1 MKKILI
7 ALMGLLL
14 CGCATRGY
22 VDQRI
27 ELVRFQNECNLKS
40 QYADIEEQGK
50 CLMALL
56 DYLDAEFYCT
66 LPQDSQ
72 ISVKKK
78 ENRFMPNKPLI
89 YPPFNGEIKANPCS
103 GSATDAT
110 KNVEAGK

>member
-40 QYADIEEQGK
+40 QYADGGN
-50 CLMALL
+50 
-56 DYLDAEFYCT
+56 YRFN
-66 LPQDSQ
+66 DSP
-72 ISVKKK
+72 I
-78 ENRFMPNKPLI
+78 N
-89 YPPFNGEIKANPCS
+89 
-103 GSATDAT
+103 
-110 KNVEAGK
+110 